1 MLVLLVVCENM
12 IIFYCFCRFILIIL
26 LRGALFYVLF
36 NFSSMKKYWFL
47 CVLCVAFFYN
57 GCAGDADP
65 CVRVDSKEQS
75 IDYAV
80 YFSNPYDTIGKYH
93 NKALEQIFTEYFK
106 KSVSRGNEQEVLK
119 ETILDYLK
127 EQPFDNSIIVS
138 EEDINRVISASR
150 VSNDS
155 LLLKTKHKEICDELL
170 YIMKYERG
178 SSPQDLVSAINKLE
192 KRINDLDVV
201 EEEKVGL
208 LAMTSVAKY
217 SSIYWIEKFV
227 MSDERQSRVNG
238 DPNDPRDPAFDY
250 YRWYNERFSPV
261 AESVI
266 RADFIGAFTGAI
278 FAIVFGG
285 PIGIGYVAI
294 TVIMQGAVTG
304 SLASSVCE
312 GVGIMWNL
320 IWE

>member
-1 MLVLLVVCENM
+1 M
-12 IIFYCFCRFILIIL
+12 F
-26 LRGALFYVLF
+26 
-36 NFSSMKKYWFL
+36 
-47 CVLCVAFFYN
+47 
-57 GCAGDADP
+57 
-65 CVRVDSKEQS
+65 
-75 IDYAV
+75 
-80 YFSNPYDTIGKYH
+80 
-93 NKALEQIFTEYFK
+93 
-106 KSVSRGNEQEVLK
+106 
-119 ETILDYLK
+119 ILDYLK